1 MSDDEPITLY
11 PFRLRN
17 PLTGKW
23 HLARWKAS
31 AEEIAAQN
39 GEWII
44 DGDPVVYRT
53 LGATS
58 NFQPWGRRPAPSPS
72 VEMHPQR
79 SSPPAIDPQERFLA
93 LTFLRRYVTY
103 STRRG
108 QYGRADGA
116 AALYREL
123 VDRHERT
130 VIHAAV
136 EAPGA

>member
-1 MSDDEPITLY
+1 VLVNDDEPVTLY

-44 DGDPVVYRT
+44 DGPPVVYRS

-58 NFQPWGRRPAPSPS
+58 NFQPWRPRPAPSPS

-79 SSPPAIDPQERFLA
+79 SSPPAIDPMERFLT

-103 STRRG
+103 CTRRR
-108 QYGRADGA
+108 QHDRAQGA
-116 AALYREL
+116 AILHREL
-123 VDRHERT
+123 ASCT
-130 VIHAAV
+130 
-136 EAPGA
+136 